1 MESKKNGRIE
11 GWVHNTGH
19 CSKNQWCV
27 KGLYRRIF
35 WARLKWPPLQ
45 VRDFPLSSAPRY
57 SFVTKRKL
65 SLNQKAHTYC
75 SLVIC

>member
-1 MESKKNGRIE
+1 MCGGGGGGGGVESKKNGRIE

-45 VRDFPLSSAPRY
+45 VTEISHSVQLLGIHLLPRE
-57 SFVTKRKL
+57 SCL
-65 SLNQKAHTYC
+65 
-75 SLVIC
+75 